1 MSTRRRNHKL
11 VSGPQ
16 LGDTTFEDWY
26 ETPVFE
32 AEPDE
37 RLEQLAM
44 SKRAPVRLVGSTALR
59 LGARRDSLSERRAAS
74 GRRPAPERPAGSE
87 RQPLRDK
94 FSSLL
99 DRWAERE
106 MAGSARLEELVV
118 PRRWRK

>member
-1 MSTRRRNHKL
+1 MSTRRRNPKL

-59 LGARRDSLSERRAAS
+59 LGAHRESLSERRGAA
-74 GRRPAPERPAGSE
+74 RE
-87 RQPLRDK
+87 PLRDRV
-94 FSSLL
+94 SILL

-106 MAGSARLEELVV
+106 MAGSARLEELVL

>member
-1 MSTRRRNHKL
+1 MSTRRRNPKL

-59 LGARRDSLSERRAAS
+59 LGARRESLSERRTAA
-74 GRRPAPERPAGSE
+74 ERE
-87 RQPLRDK
+87 PLRDK
-94 FSSLL
+94 VSGLL

-106 MAGSARLEELVV
+106 MAGSARLEELVL